1 MDNGTLEKILE
12 KLANIEA
19 KFQADNENMQ
29 KQMRLQFEQVNANI
43 DKKLDSYLKK
53 LEIVETKVE
62 EIAKKVQSMER
73 EKTRRNLVIFGVQ
86 QEEGENYKNL
96 EEKVLKIVR
105 ENMEIQIQE
114 TEIDFIRRFGKGENK
129 NPIMLGLTTWRR
141 KMQIITSGRKL
152 KNTGWA
158 VDEDYPL
165 EVQAIR
171 KQLYPK
177 MKAERAKGKKAFL
190 KYDQLIVSDTNKRKA
205 SESPEIDTQTKVK
218 PPRNKKNK
226 IKPHTLTQ
234 TKLNIGM
241 FGKQGPSD
249 GN

>member
-86 QEEGENYKNL
+86 QEEGENYKIL
-96 EEKVLKIVR
+96 EEKVPI
-105 ENMEIQIQE
+105 ENSARKYGN
-114 TEIDFIRRFGKGENK
+114 T
-129 NPIMLGLTTWRR
+129 NPG
-141 KMQIITSGRKL
+141 
-152 KNTGWA
+152 N
-158 VDEDYPL
+158 
-165 EVQAIR
+165 
-171 KQLYPK
+171 
-177 MKAERAKGKKAFL
+177 
-190 KYDQLIVSDTNKRKA
+190 
-205 SESPEIDTQTKVK
+205 
-218 PPRNKKNK
+218 RN
-226 IKPHTLTQ
+226 
-234 TKLNIGM
+234 
-241 FGKQGPSD
+241 
-249 GN
+249 

>member
-141 KMQIITSGRKL
+141 KMEICNYKWKKIEKHRLGSGRGLSAGSSSNKKTTL
-152 KNTGWA
+152 SK
-158 VDEDYPL
+158 DESGTS
-165 EVQAIR
+165 
-171 KQLYPK
+171 
-177 MKAERAKGKKAFL
+177 KGK
-190 KYDQLIVSDTNKRKA
+190 
-205 SESPEIDTQTKVK
+205 ES
-218 PPRNKKNK
+218 
-226 IKPHTLTQ
+226 
-234 TKLNIGM
+234 
-241 FGKQGPSD
+241 FS
-249 GN
+249 